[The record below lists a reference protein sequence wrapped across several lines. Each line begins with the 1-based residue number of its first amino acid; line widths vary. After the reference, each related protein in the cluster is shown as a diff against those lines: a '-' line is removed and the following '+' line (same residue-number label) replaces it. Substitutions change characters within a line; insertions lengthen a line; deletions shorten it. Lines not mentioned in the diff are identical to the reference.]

1 MKAAVVE
8 ELGKPPVV
16 RDFDEP
22 RRGEGQALIEVTAA
36 PLNPVDVW
44 IASGR
49 YYAGAP
55 PVPYVAG
62 REAVGRVREAD
73 GLDAG
78 TRVYAGGGSGG
89 MAERLVAPEDELV
102 ELPEGVEDALAS
114 CFGIAGLAAWLA
126 LDWRG
131 RVQAGETVLV
141 LGASGAVGA
150 IAVQG
155 AKLLGATRVVAA
167 ARSEEGLERARQLGA
182 DATVRIAEQSRE
194 ELAEAFVDAAGGQID
209 LTIDP
214 LWGEPAAAAV
224 HATGHG
230 GRLVHVGQSA
240 GPEASFS
247 SNDVRGRLI
256 SILGHTNYAAPL
268 EARRDAYLTMLRHAA
283 AGELTVAHER
293 LPLDR
298 ASEAWERQQ
307 ASPGR
312 KLVLV
317 PSGVP

>member
-1 MKAAVVE
+1 
-8 ELGKPPVV
+8 
-16 RDFDEP
+16 
-22 RRGEGQALIEVTAA
+22 
-36 PLNPVDVW
+36 
-44 IASGR
+44 
-49 YYAGAP
+49 
-55 PVPYVAG
+55 
-62 REAVGRVREAD
+62 
-73 GLDAG
+73 
-78 TRVYAGGGSGG
+78 
-89 MAERLVAPEDELV
+89 
-102 ELPEGVEDALAS
+102 
-114 CFGIAGLAAWLA
+114 
-126 LDWRG
+126 
-131 RVQAGETVLV
+131 
-141 LGASGAVGA
+141 
-150 IAVQG
+150 
-155 AKLLGATRVVAA
+155 VVAA

-182 DATVRIAEQSRE
+182 DATVRIAEQSRD

-298 ASEAWERQQ
+298 APEAWERQQ